1 LEPVAEKLILSSQ
14 SAFMKKRNIMSG
26 VMALHEILHETKRR
40 KMTGVIL
47 KLDFEKAYDKVCW
60 DFLFNSLVM
69 RNFSPK
75 WCGWIKQV
83 VMGGTVC
90 VKINNVMGP
99 YFVSHKGV
107 RQGDPLS
114 PILFNFVA
122 DCLSRMVR
130 KAQHSNLIIG
140 LADNLI
146 PRGVAILQYADDT
159 IICLKDVS
167 WKWGRNKI
175 FTTKSTY
182 DHLTVGQS
190 RGHFNHIWKAKIP
203 YKIKI
208 FTWLLEKDVVLTKDN
223 LIRRNWLGNPSCIF
237 CGQLETSKHLFF
249 QCPVARC
256 I

>member
-1 LEPVAEKLILSSQ
+1 
-14 SAFMKKRNIMSG
+14 MKKRNILSG

-107 RQGDPLS
+107 R
-114 PILFNFVA
+114 
-122 DCLSRMVR
+122 
-130 KAQHSNLIIG
+130 
-140 LADNLI
+140 
-146 PRGVAILQYADDT
+146 
-159 IICLKDVS
+159 
-167 WKWGRNKI
+167 
-175 FTTKSTY
+175 
-182 DHLTVGQS
+182 
-190 RGHFNHIWKAKIP
+190 
-203 YKIKI
+203 
-208 FTWLLEKDVVLTKDN
+208 
-223 LIRRNWLGNPSCIF
+223 
-237 CGQLETSKHLFF
+237 
-249 QCPVARC
+249 
-256 I
+256 